1 MHVGDLAARL
11 GLRVEGRGVR
21 PCPACGAEQRGERDR
36 RPPVLLRTDGRGWR
50 CYACDAS
57 GDGVGL
63 VAIVAT
69 GTARPASWAPV
80 FDALDRLGMGE
91 VPVLRVAPR
100 PVPPHVAAWR
110 AVEAEAREWQR
121 SGVPFAGC
129 EPPLGEADALAMA
142 LACRAHVAG
151 WPDAFAAA
159 ARYVEERRRAL
170 PVGA

>member
-1 MHVGDLAARL
+1 
-11 GLRVEGRGVR
+11 
-21 PCPACGAEQRGERDR
+21 
-36 RPPVLLRTDGRGWR
+36 
-50 CYACDAS
+50 
-57 GDGVGL
+57 
-63 VAIVAT
+63 
-69 GTARPASWAPV
+69 
-80 FDALDRLGMGE
+80 MGE

-121 SGVPFAGC
+121 SGVPFDGT

-142 LACRAHVAG
+142 LGCRAHVAG
-151 WPDAFAAA
+151 WPDAFDAA